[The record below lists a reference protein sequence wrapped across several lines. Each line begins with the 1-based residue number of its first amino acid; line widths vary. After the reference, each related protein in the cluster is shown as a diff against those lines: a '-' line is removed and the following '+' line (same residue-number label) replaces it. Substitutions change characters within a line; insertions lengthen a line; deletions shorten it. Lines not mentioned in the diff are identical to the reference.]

1 MLEEITLSQWL
12 GLSVVGA
19 LVAAIGSLIATIAKD
34 FFFAR
39 SLERW
44 KRHQDRVAAY
54 DRFRDPLA
62 ASAVE
67 LANRLLEIINQNPT
81 DYLSRP
87 MFDLRPD
94 RQIGNDASDPYYM
107 HYKMVSTLY
116 RFACFF
122 GWLELY
128 RQETTFLRIGDEKRT
143 RELQEALTSV
153 RSDIADGHI
162 NTHVNWE
169 EWHDALIFREELRAI
184 GEAMIEE
191 RGGTRSIMGY
201 GRFRDGVEGDDQ
213 QIHRL
218 CRIMLNFIADPKGD
232 GRDFRHERLVRLLV
246 HLVQLVRLIRPE
258 IVTDRLNS
266 ASDKALDSQTAWPQ
280 PKIGSATA

>member
-1 MLEEITLSQWL
+1 MFGDITPSEWL

-19 LVAAIGSLIATIAKD
+19 FVAAVGSLLATVVKD

-67 LANRLLEIINQNPT
+67 LANRLIEILHQNPA

-87 MFDLRPD
+87 MFDLRPE
-94 RQIGNDASDPYYM
+94 RQVGNDASDPYFM
-107 HYKMVSTLY
+107 HYKMISTLY

-143 RELQEALTSV
+143 SELQKALTAV

-162 NTHVNWE
+162 NTHSNWD

-191 RGGTRSIMGY
+191 RGDARSVVGY
-201 GRFRDGVEGDDQ
+201 GKFRDGVEGDDPN
-213 QIHRL
+213 IHRL
-218 CRIMLNFIADPKGD
+218 CRIILNFIADPKGD

-258 IVTDRLNS
+258 IVTDRLDA
-266 ASDKALDSQTAWPQ
+266 ASDKAMDSPSAWPE
-280 PKIGSATA
+280 PKSAPATP